1 MVTVKPFHCP
11 PLTIGPIEQG
21 QDQQSNVK
29 FDDPALTAQWN
40 GGQKFS
46 SATLFLYCA
55 LYSLVLNKQQFTL
68 NISTTATNAGPAWAE
83 LRLGPRRLSQPVD
96 PLTASSREGIRHKT
110 AQHSKLIATRK
121 PSFCRVLQNKNATSR
136 HLSVCLLKC
145 KFGAGLPRSPV
156 LVVSQQRRCHP
167 DRQ

>member
-40 GGQKFS
+40 SGQKFS

-68 NISTTATNAGPAWAE
+68 NISTTATNAVPAWAE
-83 LRLGPRRLSQPVD
+83 LEIRTATLVTTSGSIN
-96 PLTASSREGIRHKT
+96 TASSREGIRHKT
-110 AQHSKLIATRK
+110 AQHTKLIAARK
-121 PSFCRVLQNKNATSR
+121 PSFCRVLQNKNTTSR
-136 HLSVCLLKC
+136 HLSVEM
-145 KFGAGLPRSPV
+145 
-156 LVVSQQRRCHP
+156 
-167 DRQ
+167 

>member
-40 GGQKFS
+40 SGQKFS

-68 NISTTATNAGPAWAE
+68 NISTTATNAVPAWAE
-83 LRLGPRRLSQPVD
+83 LEIRTATLVTTSGSIN
-96 PLTASSREGIRHKT
+96 TASSLEGIRHKT
-110 AQHSKLIATRK
+110 AQHTKLIAARK
-121 PSFCRVLQNKNATSR
+121 PSFCRVLQNKNTTSR
-136 HLSVCLLKC
+136 HLSVEM
-145 KFGAGLPRSPV
+145 
-156 LVVSQQRRCHP
+156 
-167 DRQ
+167 